1 MSEITKQVLDELQG
15 TFATKK
21 DVETQLEAYKAELS
35 KTASS
40 DDIAKLENILVEQ
53 GNRINDLATPTEVPA
68 SDKSFYEQTVS
79 AIEANKEGFEGFKNK
94 SKPFTFDLV
103 SKVAGDMT
111 IGTNVIGTTAL
122 LPTPQLMPGYNPYRW
137 NPATFLDYATLG
149 TTNSARIAWVDEVNP
164 DGTPAVVAEATQKP
178 QIDKDDY
185 VSVSDAVKIAAIM
198 TISDEMLSDIPF
210 MATQINNNLVNRV
223 RLQTSANLYTY
234 IDSVNGLTAVS
245 NTMADFGGAAAN
257 MWQLVVAAQ
266 QTIALSNHTCTHVF
280 LNPTDYARLLL
291 IKGDAQYPI
300 IVEAGTMTINGV
312 IIVSSNSMPA
322 GTYMACDYSKLNTL
336 IYKNL
341 SVEMGWNG
349 EDFSYNRRTF
359 RGEWRLHRYIMRND
373 YNAFLIGSISA
384 DLLTLTV

>member
-1 MSEITKQVLDELQG
+1 MENITKEVLDNLQG

-40 DDIAKLENILVEQ
+40 EDIAKLENILVEQ
-53 GNRINDLATPTEVPA
+53 GNRINDLSTPAEVPA
-68 SDKSFYEQTVS
+68 ADKSFYEQTIS

-94 SKPFTFDLV
+94 SKPFTFDLATK
-103 SKVAGDMT
+103 SAIMT
-111 IGTNVIGTTAL
+111 IGTNVTGATAL
-122 LPTPQLMPGYNPYRW
+122 LPTPQLIAGYNPHRW

-164 DGTPAVVAEATQKP
+164 TGTPGATAEGVQKP
-178 QIDKDDY
+178 LLDVDNY
-185 VSVSDAVKIAAIM
+185 VSVSDAVKIPAIM
-198 TISDEMLSDIPF
+198 TISDEMLNDIPF
-210 MATQINNNLVNRV
+210 MATQINNNLLNRV
-223 RLQTSANLYTY
+223 RLATSLNLYNY

-245 NTMADFGGAAAN
+245 ASMADFGGAAAN

-266 QTIALSNHTCTHVF
+266 QTIALSNHVCTHVF

-312 IIVSSNSMPA
+312 IIVSTNAMAA
-322 GTYMACDYSKLNTL
+322 GSYMACDYSKLNTL
-336 IYKNL
+336 VYKNL

-349 EDFSYNRRTF
+349 EDFTYNRRTF